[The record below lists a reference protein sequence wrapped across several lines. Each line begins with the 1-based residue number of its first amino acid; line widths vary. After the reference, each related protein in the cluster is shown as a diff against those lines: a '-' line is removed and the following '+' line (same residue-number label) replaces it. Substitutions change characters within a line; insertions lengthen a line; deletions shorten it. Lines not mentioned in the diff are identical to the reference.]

1 MKLIDILTEETKA
14 TTLAPKINSAI
25 KSVDNNM
32 SYKDFAKAVAI
43 VLRDEYGTHNYNK
56 FMDTLKN
63 NLVIEK

>member
-32 SYKDFAKAVAI
+32 SYKDFATSSSNSIKRRV
-43 VLRDEYGTHNYNK
+43 RY
-56 FMDTLKN
+56 
-63 NLVIEK
+63 